1 MGTSTILQ
9 GAGIGFAIAA
19 PVGPIGLLCIR
30 RTLRDGPLA
39 GLATG
44 LGAATADGLYGLVAA
59 GGLGIAAWLL
69 GHAAILGLVGA
80 GLLAWL
86 GVGSLRAFLRKRA
99 GAPDAAAA
107 DTPAARASAPVAF
120 ATTFA
125 LTMANPS
132 TILSFVAVIAALGA
146 STARA
151 PGAAWLLVAGVFAG
165 SAAWWLILVGT
176 VHAARRALPLRA
188 LRWIDLA
195 TAVVL
200 LGTAAWVAASTLG

>member
-19 PVGPIGLLCIR
+19 PVGPVGLLCIR

-69 GHAAILGLVGA
+69 GHAAALGLAGA
-80 GLLAWL
+80 GLLAGL
-86 GVGSLRAFLRKRA
+86 GLGSLRSFLRKRVD
-99 GAPDAAAA
+99 APADA
-107 DTPAARASAPVAF
+107 PAPPASPPLAF

-125 LTMANPS
+125 LTMTNPA

-146 STARA
+146 SGDRA
-151 PGAAWLLVAGVFAG
+151 PGAAWELVAGVFAG

-176 VHAARRALPLRA
+176 VHLARRALPPRA

-195 TAVVL
+195 TATVL
-200 LGTAAWVAASTLG
+200 LGTAGWAAVRALG